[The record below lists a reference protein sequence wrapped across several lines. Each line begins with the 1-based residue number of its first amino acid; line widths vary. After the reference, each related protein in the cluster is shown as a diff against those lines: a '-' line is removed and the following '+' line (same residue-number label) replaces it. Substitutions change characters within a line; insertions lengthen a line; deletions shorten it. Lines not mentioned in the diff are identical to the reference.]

1 MDTVAKLQ
9 CYRSRGDNRHP
20 TTVIRYAWTLEL
32 CQEHCPTTSVDL
44 NGTNIVLERV
54 HNPELALWSFGLPEF
69 QVPGKPQYAKPL
81 LE

>member
-32 CQEHCPTTSVDL
+32 CQEHCPQQHLLTSTEPILYLNAFTTPS
-44 NGTNIVLERV
+44 
-54 HNPELALWSFGLPEF
+54 
-69 QVPGKPQYAKPL
+69 
-81 LE
+81 